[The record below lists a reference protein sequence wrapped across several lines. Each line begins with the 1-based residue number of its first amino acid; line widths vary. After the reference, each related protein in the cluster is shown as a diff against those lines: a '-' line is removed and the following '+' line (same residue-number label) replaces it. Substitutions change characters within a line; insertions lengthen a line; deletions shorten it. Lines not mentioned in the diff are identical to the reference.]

1 MRTKIQYT
9 TEQFHYAKELK
20 CFIAEISELRNKM
33 VPKALNLLNKKTGK
47 SRDFFFYKKDMT
59 DSGIDI
65 GGWRYKTIGGDLEM
79 LIIND

>member
-9 TEQFHYAKELK
+9 TDDFHYSKEFN
-20 CFIAEISELRNKM
+20 CFMAEISELRNKM
-33 VPKALNLLNKKTGK
+33 VPKSLNLLNPKSGK
-47 SRDFFFYKKDMT
+47 SRDFFYYKKDMT

-65 GGWRYKTIGGDLEM
+65 GGWRFKTIGGDIEL